1 MVADGEALNAA
12 LTLAQD
18 LCKFPQGCLRSDR
31 ISVYEQW
38 DMSQEQALANEFVH
52 GIDVIKSRETVT
64 GATRFASGKG
74 RHGNFEEI

>member
-1 MVADGEALNAA
+1 
-12 LTLAQD
+12 
-18 LCKFPQGCLRSDR
+18 
-31 ISVYEQW
+31 
-38 DMSQEQALANEFVH
+38 MSQEQALANEFVH